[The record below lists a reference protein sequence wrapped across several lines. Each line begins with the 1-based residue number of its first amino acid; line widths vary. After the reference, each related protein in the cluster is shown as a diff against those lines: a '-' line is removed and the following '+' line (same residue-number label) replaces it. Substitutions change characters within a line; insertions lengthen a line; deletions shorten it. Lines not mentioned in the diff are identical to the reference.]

1 MFAIIVLGVLPF
13 WNANFVEELEKACK
27 IEIVSKGDLLFYWD
41 SGIVSG
47 VLMAVIILLTLAE
60 TGVTVYK
67 TLRYGKV

>member
-1 MFAIIVLGVLPF
+1 M
-13 WNANFVEELEKACK
+13 
-27 IEIVSKGDLLFYWD
+27 FYWD

-47 VLMAVIILLTLAE
+47 ILVAVIILLTLAE